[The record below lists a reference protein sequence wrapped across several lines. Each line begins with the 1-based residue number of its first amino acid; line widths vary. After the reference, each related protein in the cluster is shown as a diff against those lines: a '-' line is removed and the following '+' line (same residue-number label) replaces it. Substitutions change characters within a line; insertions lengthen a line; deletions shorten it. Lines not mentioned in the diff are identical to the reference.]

1 MLTLPVPVGSTS
13 MHGVPRIINARSLP
27 ARVFWSVICVGAF
40 GMFFWQSGILL
51 DKYFSYPKKVNMEV
65 VQQPVQVCSARS
77 AVRSAVKASM

>member
-1 MLTLPVPVGSTS
+1 

-65 VQQPVQVCSARS
+65 VQQPVQVCSTRS
-77 AVRSAVKASM
+77 AVCSAVKASM